1 MPTVAMFDGIKIQFY
16 WGEHPPPHFH
26 AEYAEYVA
34 LIDIRTL
41 EILEGELPKPQYR
54 KVVAWARPRFAEL
67 MRAWSVSAVD
77 ENPGRIE

>member
-1 MPTVAMFDGIKIQFY
+1 MPTVAVVDGIKIQFY

-26 AEYAEYVA
+26 AEYAEHVA
-34 LIDIRTL
+34 LIDLRTL

-67 MRAWSVSAVD
+67 MLAWSLSADD
-77 ENPGRIE
+77 ENPGRIG